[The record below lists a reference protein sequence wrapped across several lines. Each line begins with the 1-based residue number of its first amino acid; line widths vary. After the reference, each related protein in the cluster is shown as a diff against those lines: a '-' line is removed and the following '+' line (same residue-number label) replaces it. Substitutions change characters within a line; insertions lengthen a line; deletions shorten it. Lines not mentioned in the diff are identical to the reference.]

1 MDEFPQP
8 PANFAILR
16 DAEGREAVRF
26 VGPSGVV
33 PVVATEIPMGAVNLL
48 VRNLKRKLRAPA
60 REPLRVQGKA
70 STNMTVAPVAF
81 TPSTT
86 WAIVRG
92 MN

>member
-48 VRNLKRKLRAPA
+48 VRNLKRKLRAPPRTPCA
-60 REPLRVQGKA
+60 RRGQVNPRRA
-70 STNMTVAPVAF
+70 SLSEFRERPPPT
-81 TPSTT
+81 
-86 WAIVRG
+86 
-92 MN
+92 